1 MGKLSPSTRIFAL
14 VIKEILTLFKDPKGR
29 LVLIGP
35 PLLQL
40 FVFSF
45 AATMEIKNV
54 SFGIFNQD
62 SGKHGYEIIQRF
74 IGSPTFS
81 RVFFIQ
87 KQSDIQSII
96 DNQKAMVVMTIPQD
110 FSRKIEA
117 NLQANV
123 QLILDGRRSNATQIV
138 NGYINNIIGNYAQE
152 LQKTSRAT
160 TMTPPVMVT
169 RSWFNENLLY
179 MWFTVPSLV
188 CILSMLISLVITALS
203 VARERELGTFDQLL
217 VSPLTP
223 YEILIGKTIP
233 AIIIGLA
240 EGLIMW
246 AAAVWLFKVPFYG
259 SSLLMVYIL
268 FIFIMSTV
276 GVGLFISSMC
286 KTQQQA
292 ILGVFIYM
300 VPVVTLS
307 GYASPVENMPEWLQD
322 LTWFN
327 PLKFTLIAVIGIFLK
342 GMPALEVFITTWP
355 LLLVG
360 AVTLFIAGWF
370 FKQRME

>member
-1 MGKLSPSTRIFAL
+1 MAKLSPTTRVWAL

-29 LVLIGP
+29 IVLIAP

-40 FVFSF
+40 FIFSF
-45 AATMEIKNV
+45 AATMEIKNISLGV
-54 SFGIFNQD
+54 FNQD
-62 SGKHGYEIIQRF
+62 SGKHGYEIVQRF

-87 KQSDIQSII
+87 KQADIKPII
-96 DNQKAMVVMTIPQD
+96 DNQKAMVIMTIPQD

-117 NLQANV
+117 NLQADI

-138 NGYINNIIGNYAQE
+138 NGYISNIVENYNQE

-160 TMTPPVMVT
+160 ITPPTMIT

-179 MWFTVPSLV
+179 LWFTVPSLV
-188 CILSMLISLVITALS
+188 CILSMLISLVVTALS

-233 AIIIGLA
+233 AIIIGMA
-240 EGLIMW
+240 EGFLMW

-259 SSLLMVYIL
+259 SSLLMVYLL

-307 GYASPVENMPEWLQD
+307 GYASPVENMPVWLQN

-327 PLKFTLIAVIGIFLK
+327 PLKFTLTAVIGIFLK
-342 GMPALEVFITTWP
+342 GMPTTEVIASTWP

-360 AVTLFIAGWF
+360 AVTLFIAAWF

>member
-1 MGKLSPSTRIFAL
+1 MGKLSPTTRIFAL

-29 LVLIGP
+29 IVLIAP

-45 AATMEIKNV
+45 AATMEIKNI
-54 SFGIFNQD
+54 SLGILNQD

-81 RVFFIQ
+81 KVFFIE
-87 KQSDIQSII
+87 KQSEIKSII
-96 DNQKAMVVMTIPQD
+96 DNQEAMVVITIPQD
-110 FSRKIEA
+110 FSRKVYA
-117 NLQANV
+117 NSQANI

-138 NGYINNIIGNYAQE
+138 NGYISNIIQNYDQE
-152 LQKTSRAT
+152 LQKTGRAL
-160 TMTPPVMVT
+160 MTPPIMVN

-179 MWFTVPSLV
+179 MWYTVPSLI
-188 CILSMLISLVITALS
+188 CILSMLIALVVTALS

-240 EGLIMW
+240 EGLLMW
-246 AAAVWLFKVPFYG
+246 AAGVWLFNVPFHG
-259 SSLLMVYIL
+259 SAIVMVYVL

-300 VPVVTLS
+300 VPIVMLS

-342 GMPALEVFITTWP
+342 GMSALEVFITTWP

>member
-1 MGKLSPSTRIFAL
+1 MAKLSPTTRIFAL

-29 LVLIGP
+29 IVLIAP

-40 FVFSF
+40 LIFSF
-45 AATMEIKNV
+45 AATMEIKNI
-54 SFGIFNQD
+54 SIGILNQD
-62 SGKHGYEIIQRF
+62 SGKHGYEVIQRF

-81 RVFFIQ
+81 KVFFIQ
-87 KQSDIQSII
+87 KQSDIKPII
-96 DNQKAMVVMTIPQD
+96 DNQEAMVVMTIPQD
-110 FSRKIEA
+110 FSRKIESHS
-117 NLQANV
+117 QANI

-138 NGYINNIIGNYAQE
+138 NGYISSIIENYDQE
-152 LQKTSRAT
+152 IQKTSGSI
-160 TMTPPVMVT
+160 MTPPVMVT

-179 MWFTVPSLV
+179 LWFTVPSLI
-188 CILSMLISLVITALS
+188 CILSMLISLVVTALS

-240 EGLIMW
+240 EGFLMW
-246 AAAVWLFKVPFYG
+246 IAAVWLFDVPFYG
-259 SSLLMVYIL
+259 SSLLMIYVL

-342 GMPALEVFITTWP
+342 GMSALEVFITTWP

>member
-1 MGKLSPSTRIFAL
+1 MRKLSSTTRIFAL

-29 LVLIGP
+29 LVLIAP

-40 FVFSF
+40 FIFSF
-45 AATMEIKNV
+45 AATMEIKNI
-54 SFGIFNQD
+54 SLGIFNQD

-81 RVFFIQ
+81 KVFFIQ
-87 KQSDIQSII
+87 KQSDVKAII

-110 FSRKIEA
+110 FSRKVEA
-117 NLQANV
+117 NVQANI

-138 NGYINNIIGNYAQE
+138 NGYINSIIGNYDQE
-152 LQKTSRAT
+152 LQKTST
-160 TMTPPVMVT
+160 PTMTPPIMVT

-179 MWFTVPSLV
+179 LWFTVPSLI
-188 CILSMLISLVITALS
+188 CILSMLISLMVTALS

-233 AIIIGLA
+233 AIIIGMT
-240 EGLIMW
+240 EGCLMW
-246 AAAVWLFKVPFYG
+246 AAAVWLFKIPFFG
-259 SSLLMVYIL
+259 SPLLMVYIL
-268 FIFIMSTV
+268 FSFIMSTV

-300 VPVVTLS
+300 VPIVTLS
-307 GYASPVENMPEWLQD
+307 GYASPVENMPQWLQD

-327 PLKFTLIAVIGIFLK
+327 PLKFTLIAVIGTFLK
-342 GMPALEVFITTWP
+342 GMSALEVFITTWP

-370 FKQRME
+370 FKRRME